1 MCILVDSI
9 NLREE
14 KNEDQIKK
22 RVKNVLTHN
31 LVFNEEK
38 VKHKFDKFHP
48 VRLVKYG
55 QQTTKVHFKS
65 HKLKEVVYKKTPNK
79 QTNKQTNKKKTKTT
93 KNKKIKIKLSLARTP
108 IKTLNYAHEVTNEN
122 PEIINFVFADPYGNL
137 KLR

>member
-1 MCILVDSI
+1 M
-9 NLREE
+9 
-14 KNEDQIKK
+14 
-22 RVKNVLTHN
+22 
-31 LVFNEEK
+31 FNEEK

-65 HKLKEVVYKKTPNK
+65 HKLKEVVYKKPP
-79 QTNKQTNKKKTKTT
+79 NKQTNKKKKKKKTKKKKKKTT